1 MVRQVEWVKPPLLW
15 QDKPFGTST
24 QQAPELLELQGD
36 NFLPDFVE
44 AMQTTTR
51 RINGGDPLEVPRLF
65 LETKRKARSDTLK
78 LYQPFHDR
86 YYLVTGSLVCRTAGV
101 PDKTVVRKRGET
113 VSFVLRRVEI
123 QNDAIVKEEAWS
135 EKTGWSEP
143 DPEALG
149 KNEEQHPLQPISIC
163 DGRIDR
169 TTGQPCTRTL
179 FYGLIPAGN
188 RGKYAN
194 RVQVALPGIDDDEEL
209 TDSQRLQKY
218 YAEIEDQSSNAVDYR
233 LEDFDT
239 RVLASWNQLLETPT
253 SASEAL
259 KAAQRR
265 EATRT
270 IFIDLGDF
278 LARALPDIWQALKDG
293 DSLSGDQGALL
304 DLLRDVGFP
313 TSDPGTSL
321 ADVLDSISGFI
332 DNNGAREYENP
343 PSLTI
348 SPNYLFNLRRSDPG
362 GGFIGSFDPDVFPN
376 GPSTPISEGGE
387 GALSAAVRDA
397 LAEVSEPMQYAVDD
411 DAAEEEAKNIVE
423 MIRRFVV
430 PTRVNAEGQRVAE
443 ARYIIRLVYSY
454 DPECPPILSA
464 PSPDFALAKPFD
476 PDAPARTV
484 RMEMPSIRPADLRKY
499 AKGVGIQMSNDLRK
513 VINDVH
519 PGMLK
524 GDAPHDTASLSLD
537 MICTFSIP
545 IITLVAFIVMFIFLI
560 LFNIIFWWLA
570 FIRICLPIPR
580 MES

>member
-44 AMQTTTR
+44 AMQTVTR
-51 RINGGDPLEVPRLF
+51 RIKGGDPLEVPRLF

-135 EKTGWSEP
+135 EKTGWTEP
-143 DPEALG
+143 PPEALG
-149 KNEEQHPLQPISIC
+149 KHEEQHALQPISIC

-188 RGKYAN
+188 REKYAN
-194 RVQVALPGIDDDEEL
+194 RVQVALPGLDDDDDSL
-209 TDSQRLQKY
+209 TDSQRLKKY
-218 YAEIEDQSSNAVDYR
+218 YAEIEKQSTNALDYR

-239 RVLASWNQLLETPT
+239 RVLAPWNDLVDDATRT
-253 SASEAL
+253 NS
-259 KAAQRR
+259 AQRI

-278 LARALPDIWQALKDG
+278 LARALPDVWQALKNG
-293 DSLSGDQGALL
+293 DSLSGDQDTLL
-304 DLLRDVGFP
+304 DLLRNTRSF
-313 TSDPGTSL
+313 TNLSTTF
-321 ADVLDSISGFI
+321 ADVLASIADFI
-332 DNNGAREYENP
+332 DDNGARDYENP
-343 PSLTI
+343 PSLGI
-348 SPNYLFNLRRSDPG
+348 GANYLFNLRQPHPTISG
-362 GGFIGSFDPDVFPN
+362 AFISLNSQQFPN
-376 GPSTPISEGGE
+376 GPRDPAGE
-387 GALSAAVRDA
+387 GLLSQRVSAALD
-397 LAEVSEPMQYAVDD
+397 EVNAPMQYAVGDD
-411 DAAEEEAKNIVE
+411 EAEAEAKSMVE

-430 PTRVNAEGQRVAE
+430 PTRVNASGQRRAE
-443 ARYIIRLVYSY
+443 ARYIVRMVYVY
-454 DPECPPILSA
+454 DPQCPPILSE
-464 PSPDFALAKPFD
+464 PSPHFALAKPFD

-484 RMEMPSIRPADLRKY
+484 RVEMPSIRPADLRKY

-524 GDAPHDTASLSLD
+524 GDAPNDTASLSLD

-570 FIRICLPIPR
+570 FIRICLPIPKVD
-580 MES
+580 S